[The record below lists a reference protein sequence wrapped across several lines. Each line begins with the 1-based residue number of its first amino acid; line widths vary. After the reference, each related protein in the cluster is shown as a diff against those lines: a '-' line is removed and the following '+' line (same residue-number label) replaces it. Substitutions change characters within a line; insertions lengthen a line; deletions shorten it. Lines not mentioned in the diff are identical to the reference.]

1 MEIARKKT
9 KEIEARAAPPDG
21 EADRSRIEASEMER
35 RRRALSESPI
45 RPGWVVSFRGWSGLV
60 EAGTIAEA
68 IPSGSGWR
76 FQLSSGVDLS
86 EHQILSVAR
95 VESGRWLGAWT
106 VAAHGL
112 SGEGLFDD

>member
-1 MEIARKKT
+1 ME
-9 KEIEARAAPPDG
+9 
-21 EADRSRIEASEMER
+21 
-35 RRRALSESPI
+35 
-45 RPGWVVSFRGWSGLV
+45 SGTV
-60 EAGTIAEA
+60 AEA

-76 FQLSSGVDLS
+76 FRLSSGVELS